1 MYMRTVRCL
10 SGKRGF
16 SMLELV
22 IVLLIM
28 GMLSAIAMPYL
39 VPTLK
44 HSSLEGAADD
54 LISAFSSGRSY
65 ALGGN
70 TYSRIVVDAGARR
83 LDIFKYNPDT
93 NEWDDCDQPLELPTG
108 ISFAQG
114 GVTFEDSTA
123 IFDPHGSLMSGG
135 SLVIE
140 DGEGHQISLNALL
153 ASGRLRRI

>member
-44 HSSLEGAADD
+44 HKSLEGAADD

-70 TYSRIVVDAGARR
+70 TYSRIVIDVGAKR
-83 LDIFKYNPDT
+83 LDILKYNPDT
-93 NEWDDCDQPLELPTG
+93 NEWDDANLVFELPTG
-108 ISFAQG
+108 INFAQG
-114 GVTFEDSTA
+114 GVTFEDSVAT
-123 IFDPHGSLMSGG
+123 FDPHGSLMSGG
-135 SLVIE
+135 TIIIQNSQ
-140 DGEGHQISLNALL
+140 GETATLTALI
-153 ASGRLRRI
+153 ATGRLRRQ